1 MEDSEDGLTLNFET
15 PSSGG
20 GDEPRGG
27 RHWNR
32 SFLPVA
38 DPGVP
43 SRRTAAE
50 RFAPPEDSSS
60 TSPCGAQTEETM
72 PSDGGADTHAHGDRL
87 PRAPLQQQQEEEQV

>member
-1 MEDSEDGLTLNFET
+1 MSPG
-15 PSSGG
+15 
-20 GDEPRGG
+20 GG

-72 PSDGGADTHAHGDRL
+72 PSDGEVQTHMHTAIVCLGRRCSSSRRRNKCSTSQNKAL
-87 PRAPLQQQQEEEQV
+87 SVSINTCAL